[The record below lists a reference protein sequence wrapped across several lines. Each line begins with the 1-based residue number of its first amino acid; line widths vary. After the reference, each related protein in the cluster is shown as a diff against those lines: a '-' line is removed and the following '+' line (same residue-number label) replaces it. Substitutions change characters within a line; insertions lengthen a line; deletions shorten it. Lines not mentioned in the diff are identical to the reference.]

1 VAGKKPKEKS
11 KGGPPD
17 GLSDVAFAFRAE
29 FGERMKTLLDLYD
42 SRPDAAEIAGVTP
55 EHLASYI
62 AGRAKPP
69 FELVARLANDK
80 GVSLHWLA
88 TGQGRPDLGDAAGGF
103 AMIPVTAADSSSG
116 AGSYPMADDV
126 REHVAF
132 ARTWLQAVIREPQNK
147 LLIVFNRGGD
157 NTPDIA
163 DGDAMLVV
171 TGLTKVV
178 DDGYYVF
185 KPDGERMVTRR
196 VQVRV
201 DGRVALTTRK
211 SEAEPEFLSS
221 DEAARMV
228 FARVRWRGSLL

>member
-1 VAGKKPKEKS
+1 VTGKKPKEKS

-80 GVSLHWLA
+80 GVSLHWVA
-88 TGQGRPDLGDAAGGF
+88 T
-103 AMIPVTAADSSSG
+103 ADSSSG

-126 REHVAF
+126 REHIAF

-147 LLIVFNRGGD
+147 LLLVFNRGGD
-157 NTPDIA
+157 NAPDIA

-171 TGLTKVV
+171 TGLTQVV

-185 KPDGERMVTRR
+185 KPDGQRMVTRR
-196 VQVRV
+196 VQVYV
-201 DGRVALTTRK
+201 DGRAALTTRK
-211 SEAEPEFLSS
+211 SESQPEIVSA
-221 DEAARMV
+221 DEAIRMV